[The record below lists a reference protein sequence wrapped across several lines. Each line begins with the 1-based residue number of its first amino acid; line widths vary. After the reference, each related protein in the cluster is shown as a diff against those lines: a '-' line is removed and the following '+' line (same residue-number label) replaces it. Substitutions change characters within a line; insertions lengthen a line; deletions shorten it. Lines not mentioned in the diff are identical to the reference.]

1 MASALLGRERQQLF
15 DSQERTTSLHQAAHA
30 LVQLASGGKRQL
42 AVAVRIDLDGELK
55 TAAIYRCR
63 KGLAQDLEIKGPVA
77 VMLWIA
83 LRDPGAQVFKLL
95 GSFGVRRGRLQGSQA
110 PCMAATSAAKSAFSI
125 SMPSPR
131 V

>member
-1 MASALLGRERQQLF
+1 MAV
-15 DSQERTTSLHQAAHA
+15 T
-30 LVQLASGGKRQL
+30 
-42 AVAVRIDLDGELK
+42 VRIDLDGELK
-55 TAAIYRCR
+55 TAAVDHCW
-63 KGLAQDLEIKGPVA
+63 KGLAQDLEVEGPVA
-77 VMLWIA
+77 IVLWIA

-95 GSFGVRRGRLQGSQA
+95 GSIGARRGRLQRSQA